1 MAFAVCRNH
10 TATGGP
16 SGLKLNSL
24 RGSLW
29 LYFEWEMDMRKVGG
43 GRNFGWG
50 KQMEWAGKQALR
62 AAFGGGHYGTVASHT
77 ARWRKFCEWSREHGV
92 RDAREISGS
101 ELAQFAEHLSQQTRG
116 GMSNGYA
123 KNQLASVNVVL
134 ESLRGDRALWV
145 RPSEYIGQR
154 SNVRT
159 RPPVG
164 LDRDRLQPVFER
176 LTAWGKDRVV
186 AVAMLCREFGLRRK
200 EASLLDLRLA
210 RHQAGQ
216 LRRINVVA
224 GTKGGRGRG
233 VDRWVPATDT
243 GRRAIEFAVDAAEG
257 NANLVP
263 AGSNLAQWLSYVSK
277 HWGRSANPLVLGSL
291 RDLRAAYACD
301 RYTQLTRVSAP
312 VIAGQR
318 IANKQADRAARLVLS
333 QELGHGRTSVLV
345 SYIGSAR

>member
-29 LYFEWEMDMRKVGG
+29 LHFEREMDMRKVGG

-77 ARWRKFCEWSREHGV
+77 ARWRKFCEWSREQGV
-92 RDAREISGS
+92 RDARDVSSS
-101 ELAQFAEHLSQQTRG
+101 ELAQFAEHLSQQTGRG
-116 GMSNGYA
+116 ISNGYA
-123 KNQLASVNVVL
+123 KNQLTSVNVAL

-145 RPSEYIGQR
+145 RPSDYIGQR
-154 SNVRT
+154 SSVRT
-159 RPPVG
+159 DAPVG
-164 LDRDRLQPVFER
+164 LDRNRLQPVIER
-176 LTAWGKDRVV
+176 LVAQGKERVV

-210 RHQAGQ
+210 SHQAGQ
-216 LRRINVVA
+216 LGRINVVA
-224 GTKGGRGRG
+224 GTKGGRGRS
-233 VDRWVPATDT
+233 VDRWVPATDA
-243 GRRAIEFAVDAAEG
+243 GRHAIQFAERAAEG
-257 NANLVP
+257 NVNLVP
-263 AGSNLAQWLSYVSK
+263 ADRNLAQWLTYVSK
-277 HWGRSANPLVLGSL
+277 HWSRSANSLNGGSL

-301 RYTQLTRVSAP
+301 RYTELTKAPAP
-312 VIAGQR
+312 VIAGQL
-318 IANKQADRAARLVLS
+318 IANTAVDQAARQVLS
-333 QELGHGRTSVLV
+333 QELGHRRTTVLV
-345 SYIGSAR
+345 SYIGSSR